1 MRVIRCTINIIN
13 RVYIDGLPYHFTY
26 LCIIKLVIFL
36 YFPTVVS
43 FTTFLDVTGTG
54 TMNVHVVLNARVS
67 CKFYEVFDEGIRQC
81 RERFRPIAPP
91 APFFPLE
98 NLTIPIII
106 LNFTLQPDNISIN
119 CTAPIALNSH
129 EYEEGEDNDTLIYEG
144 VLYKIIKH
152 DSQGRPII
160 CTNFTRFGTVPENKT
175 RQMFP
180 PAFIV
185 LTYITSSLSIL
196 GSIAI
201 LITYSIFKELRSL
214 PSKILMNLACAFL
227 AGDILILLY
236 NIVSSF
242 ASIPLEGTATTAI
255 LLHFFML
262 SRFSWMSLMAFET
275 CRVFSLAVKLQ
286 SDISKKSKRILL
298 LIYLLIGWGLPL
310 AITVITIIVNY
321 TTDGLVLY
329 GETNNGSNS
338 SNGSAGRPWINHHA
352 SAAVAFLTP
361 AVLAL
366 LFNGAAFITVIVLL
380 CKSAQSDQTKG
391 KSIAKYWKHIRISG
405 ALFTV
410 LGVSWV
416 FGLFALLPA
425 LRWVWYPFI
434 IFSASQALWIAVTF
448 LFTQK
453 IIKLY
458 ISLITCNKQLS
469 KTSTQSKK
477 TTAAVSFNV
486 SNEKSIIMN
495 SNKTHP

>member
-1 MRVIRCTINIIN
+1 M
-13 RVYIDGLPYHFTY
+13 
-26 LCIIKLVIFL
+26 CIYNLVILIL
-36 YFPTVVS
+36 YFPTVLS

-54 TMNVHVVLNARVS
+54 STNVPIVLNTRVY
-67 CKFYEVFDEGIRQC
+67 CKFNEVFDKGTRQC
-81 RERFRPIAPP
+81 RARFSP
-91 APFFPLE
+91 
-98 NLTIPIII
+98 TISIV
-106 LNFTLQPDNISIN
+106 NFTLQPDNISIN
-119 CTAPIALNSH
+119 CTAPIALNSS
-129 EYEEGEDNDTLIYEG
+129 EYEEGENNDTLTYEG
-144 VLYKIIKH
+144 EVYKIITH

-160 CTNFTRFGTVPENKT
+160 CTNFTRSGIVPMNET
-175 RQMFP
+175 REMP
-180 PAFIV
+180 PLVFIV
-185 LTYITSSLSIL
+185 LTYITSSLSII

-201 LITYSIFKELRSL
+201 LLTYSIFKELRSL
-214 PSKILMNLACAFL
+214 PSKILMNLASAFL
-227 AGDILILLY
+227 AGDLLILLY
-236 NIVSSF
+236 NIIASSF

-262 SRFSWMSLMAFET
+262 SRFSWMNLMAFET

-329 GETNNGSNS
+329 GET

-352 SAAVAFLTP
+352 SAAVVFLTP

-366 LFNGAAFITVIVLL
+366 LFNGAAFITVVVLL
-380 CKSAQSDQTKG
+380 CKSAQSNQTKG

-416 FGLFALLPA
+416 LGLFALLPA
-425 LRWVWYPFI
+425 LRWAWYPFI
-434 IFSASQALWIAVTF
+434 IFSASQALWIALTF
-448 LFTQK
+448 LLTEK

-458 ISLITCNKQLS
+458 ISLITCDKQLS
-469 KTSTQSKK
+469 KASTQSKK

-495 SNKTHP
+495 SNEHILNMHN

>member
-1 MRVIRCTINIIN
+1 MQ
-13 RVYIDGLPYHFTY
+13 L
-26 LCIIKLVIFL
+26 LVGL
-36 YFPTVVS
+36 YFPTVLS

-54 TMNVHVVLNARVS
+54 STKVPIVLNTRVY
-67 CKFYEVFDEGIRQC
+67 CKLNEVFDEGTRQC
-81 RERFRPIAPP
+81 RARFSP
-91 APFFPLE
+91 
-98 NLTIPIII
+98 TIVIV
-106 LNFTLQPDNISIN
+106 NFTLQPDNISIN
-119 CTAPIALNSH
+119 CTAPIVLNSS
-129 EYEEGEDNDTLIYEG
+129 EYEEGENNDTLTYEG
-144 VLYKIIKH
+144 EVYKIITH

-160 CTNFTRFGTVPENKT
+160 CTNFTSSGIVPMNET
-175 RQMFP
+175 REMP
-180 PAFIV
+180 PLAFIV
-185 LTYITSSLSIL
+185 LTYITSSFSII

-201 LITYSIFKELRSL
+201 LLTYSIFKELRSL
-214 PSKILMNLACAFL
+214 PSKILMNLASAFL
-227 AGDILILLY
+227 AGDLLILLY
-236 NIVSSF
+236 NIIASSF

-262 SRFSWMSLMAFET
+262 SRFSWMNLMAFET

-329 GETNNGSNS
+329 GET

-352 SAAVAFLTP
+352 SAAVVFLTP

-366 LFNGAAFITVIVLL
+366 LFNGAAFITVVVLL
-380 CKSAQSDQTKG
+380 CKSAQSNQTKG

-405 ALFTV
+405 ALFAV

-416 FGLFALLPA
+416 LGLFALLPVLKWA
-425 LRWVWYPFI
+425 WYPFI
-434 IFSASQALWIAVTF
+434 IFSASQALWIALTF
-448 LFTQK
+448 LLTEK

-458 ISLITCNKQLS
+458 ISLITCDKQLS
-469 KTSTQSKK
+469 KASTQSKK

-486 SNEKSIIMN
+486 SNEKSIIMHN
-495 SNKTHP
+495 